1 MTIEPKITTFKYR
14 EMIKK
19 GRQKKG
25 GGRRQMRGKR
35 KGRNDKN
42 NGKGWLEEGE
52 ER

>member
-14 EMIKK
+14 GRIKK

-25 GGRRQMRGKR
+25 GRRQVRGNR
-35 KGRNDKN
+35 KGKYDKN
-42 NGKGWLEEGE
+42 NGDGWLEEGE